1 MKTRFS
7 IFAVIILALVT
18 FGCSKG
24 QDKTVAATVKLNMT
38 KSYLGVE
45 GSTFWVYV
53 NGEGAWRLAL
63 DFSNSK
69 EEEAA
74 DAWAEFVDPA
84 DGEGIA
90 QRRVKYS
97 KNEGDFGRQLEII
110 LYGADGKEADR
121 YAIMQ
126 KTSHYTPDPV
136 PAWLELP
143 AQKSGLE
150 YHNQTYHYNSKVQRN
165 YSYGWNKNYYLSEWV
180 AYPLYKPIPSG
191 TRKDVWAFDSKVD
204 VQYQANCVNYSYWGA
219 YDRGHQIPSADR
231 RQPKEAQDQT
241 CLMTNL
247 TPQSSRFNQGVWG
260 KFEAQVRTWATMAD
274 TLYVVT
280 GCKVSPGYSTTNDS
294 DGKACPIPS
303 HYFKVLLARG
313 GGFNGIPAADTKW
326 LAAAFL
332 LNHDSDLPDDISVVK
347 ASMMKVSTLE
357 SLLGFDFYT
366 NLASVVGESVAST
379 IENDDPSKREFWF
392 K

>member
-1 MKTRFS
+1 MKKYFTILS
-7 IFAVIILALVT
+7 AIILALVT

-24 QDKTVAATVKLNMT
+24 QDVPVVAGVRLDMT
-38 KSYLGVE
+38 KSYLGV
-45 GSTFWVYV
+45 GASSFWVFV
-53 NGEGAWRLAL
+53 QGEGEWKLKLEFDGSAQDW
-63 DFSNSK
+63 
-69 EEEAA
+69 AA
-74 DAWAEFVDPA
+74 FEGPAE
-84 DGEGIA
+84 GKGSGKCI
-90 QRRVKYS
+90 VKYS
-97 KNEGDFGRQLEII
+97 ANDGDLGRQLEII

-126 KTSHYTPDPV
+126 KTSHYSSDPV

-143 AQKSGLE
+143 AQNLDLE
-150 YHNQTYHYNSKVQRN
+150 YHNQKYNYLGKTHRN
-165 YSYGWNKNYYLSEWV
+165 YSYGWNKDYYLSEWV
-180 AYPLYKPIPSG
+180 AYPLYKPIASG
-191 TRKDVWAFDSKVD
+191 SRKDVWAFDGKVD
-204 VQYQANCVNYSYWGA
+204 AQYQANCVSSSYAGR

-247 TPQSSRFNQGVWG
+247 TPQSSNFNQGVWA
-260 KFEAQVRTWATMAD
+260 KFEAQVRTWAQNAD

-280 GCKVSPGYSTTNDS
+280 GCKVSPGYSTTS
-294 DGKACPIPS
+294 DGDGKRCPIPS

-313 GGFNGIPAADTKW
+313 GTFNGIPAAGTKW

-332 LNHDSDLPDDISVVK
+332 LKHDSDLPDNISVVK

-357 SLLGFDFYT
+357 DLLGFDFYT
-366 NLASVVGESVAST
+366 NLASIVGESVAKT